1 MVDNYRIVYYLNI
14 IRFQNG
20 NLQEP
25 DSNSIRMEQLRE
37 SSRLLHPEVISVT
50 RESVIESQNSPRITM
65 PYYSKYEYTTLLG
78 TRAQQLAEGAKPL
91 VSLEGMVTSD
101 PQFVWN
107 LAKREILEQ
116 KLPFIIHR
124 RLPNGVSEYWSA
136 TELTVIW

>member
-1 MVDNYRIVYYLNI
+1 
-14 IRFQNG
+14 
-20 NLQEP
+20 
-25 DSNSIRMEQLRE
+25 MEQLRE